1 MLVGRSVRKR
11 IKMEISFRPLVDQP
25 AASAFRQAASAKV
38 GWIGFWG
45 RIEAEKKE
53 KSIKRSEH
61 AFGTVT

>member
-1 MLVGRSVRKR
+1 
-11 IKMEISFRPLVDQP
+11 MEISFRPLVDQP
-25 AASAFRQAASAKV
+25 AASAARQAASAKV
-38 GWIGFWG
+38 GWIGGRG

>member
-1 MLVGRSVRKR
+1 
-11 IKMEISFRPLVDQP
+11 MEISFRPLVDQP
-25 AASAFRQAASAKV
+25 RPAGPAASAKV
-38 GWIGFWG
+38 GFTGGRG